1 MRQVQG
7 APGRRRR
14 RRLPWVLLAL
24 VGLVVLE
31 LAVII
36 AVGRQVG
43 VLWTLLALVLMS
55 VLGLWLLR
63 REGARAW
70 RSLRDTARSGEMPSR
85 QIADGILVLVGG
97 VLLMLPG
104 FVTDAIGIIL
114 VLPFTRPLARPMLEA
129 AIGRRVFHDLGVV
142 RVTPTGP
149 PPRTAGEGSAR
160 RPPDVVEG
168 EIIE

>member
-24 VGLVVLE
+24 VALVVLE

-70 RSLRDTARSGEMPSR
+70 RALRETARSGEMPSR

-104 FVTDAIGIIL
+104 FVTDAVGILL
-114 VLPFTRPLARPMLEA
+114 VLPVTRPLARPVLEA

-142 RVTPTGP
+142 HVTRTGP
-149 PPRTAGEGSAR
+149 PPRTPGPR
-160 RPPDVVEG
+160 RTQRPPDVVEG